1 MTLTTRQRYFLA
13 SSVFFNMRN
22 MLHHNY
28 IMSKVFKSL
37 NTEIPNIIQNQTYN
51 KVQLRYP
58 GVSIALVLKWP
69 GTLWKK
75 LYINLYVW
83 KMCYENHQGNQKQP
97 VPIGIISIWHHVS
110 SQDINLYPSFDLH
123 TRVNNLFPAVH
134 SCVRPSFWDNGQLY
148 NLHNCTDRTTN
159 TKYFVSLQ

>member
-58 GVSIALVLKWP
+58 GVSIALVLK
-69 GTLWKK
+69 
-75 LYINLYVW
+75 
-83 KMCYENHQGNQKQP
+83 
-97 VPIGIISIWHHVS
+97 
-110 SQDINLYPSFDLH
+110 
-123 TRVNNLFPAVH
+123 
-134 SCVRPSFWDNGQLY
+134 
-148 NLHNCTDRTTN
+148 
-159 TKYFVSLQ
+159 